1 MNFVPFLALFVFA
14 PIDLPSDLPGERDW
28 SKLVL
33 FLFRE
38 WFRLHFDSSSTAAA
52 NHSVS
57 KPNHK
62 ATPRLKHRLTGPFLL
77 GLNYG
82 MLHQFDSAEKSI
94 KVIAAFVWLFDVLLI
109 PHSRNPRGKW
119 VNVFGA
125 TNSGIV
131 WVDKRYSS
139 DWSIVFKETIN
150 QPNL

>member
-1 MNFVPFLALFVFA
+1 
-14 PIDLPSDLPGERDW
+14 
-28 SKLVL
+28 
-33 FLFRE
+33 
-38 WFRLHFDSSSTAAA
+38 
-52 NHSVS
+52 
-57 KPNHK
+57 
-62 ATPRLKHRLTGPFLL
+62 
-77 GLNYG
+77 